1 MEITINI
8 RPDIE
13 QCLKW
18 LVRNGRYGQDIKDAL
33 ERIVQD
39 RIFFLNDVRR
49 FTICGAMLDG
59 ADVNR
64 ILITLPSGRSRNIRT
79 YMNAKRHWKI
89 LTDENIPEKYQ
100 KKQQWEEKKNKT
112 TEDDEE

>member
-1 MEITINI
+1 MEITISI

-18 LVRNGRYGQDIKDAL
+18 LERNGRYGKDIKDAV

-49 FTICGAMLDG
+49 YTICGAMLDG
-59 ADVNR
+59 ADLDR
-64 ILITLPSGRSRNIRT
+64 ILTALPSGRSKNVRT
-79 YMNAKRHWKI
+79 YMNVKTHWNI
-89 LTDENIPEKYQ
+89 LTDEIIPEKYQ
-100 KKQQWEEKKNKT
+100 KKQPWEDKKERT

>member
-13 QCLKW
+13 RCLKW
-18 LVRNGRYGQDIKDAL
+18 LIRNGRYGADIKDAV

-49 FTICGAMLDG
+49 FTMSGAMLSK
-59 ADVNR
+59 ASVSR
-64 ILITLPSGRSRNIRT
+64 ILITLPGGRSKNVRT
-79 YMNAKRHWKI
+79 YMDAKRHWSI
-89 LTDENIPEKYQ
+89 LTDEPIPERYK
-100 KKQQWEEKKNKT
+100 KKQPWEERGKGK
-112 TEDDEE
+112 